1 MLADLRAHDRAHDEV
16 RHRPRGW
23 AGHAAAMLS
32 PMAAAAGT
40 AALERDAA
48 GRRDRLLRAAR
59 DRLAQR
65 RRPTRPRMRALVV
78 RPGGRV
84 GFVAVPEPP
93 APAPR
98 AAVVRP
104 LAMATCDMDRPLAL
118 GRTSFPL
125 PLQLGHECVAEVVA
139 VGAEVATVGPG
150 DRVVVPFQISCGTC
164 AACHAGLTG
173 NCGSVPPI
181 SMYGFGVAGGHWGG
195 VFSERLTVPFADAML
210 VGLPDG
216 VDPVAAASVADT
228 VCDGYRHI
236 APHLPAV
243 LARDP
248 DAEVLIVAGLGRRP
262 VFSPSSPLYAGQ
274 VARALG
280 ARRVTVVDRRPGVRA
295 HAERLGLAA
304 IPPGELRG
312 RPGAPLTLDMSASS
326 RGLWTA
332 LAHTAPD
339 GVCSCAG
346 VLHRGVRIPAGLMFA
361 RNATLHLGRAHTR
374 TVIPAVLELMAGGAL
389 RPQDVTTTVASWE
402 DAPAA
407 LREHVLGDAT
417 KTIVSAR

>member
-1 MLADLRAHDRAHDEV
+1 VRAGPGAHDEV

-23 AGHAAAMLS
+23 VGHAAAMLS

-48 GRRDRLLRAAR
+48 GRRDRLVRDAR
-59 DRLAQR
+59 DGLVQR

-84 GFVAVPEPP
+84 GFVSVPEPP

-139 VGAEVATVGPG
+139 VGAEVAAVAPG
-150 DRVVVPFQISCGTC
+150 NRVVVPFQVSCGEC
-164 AACHAGLTG
+164 GACRAGLTG
-173 NCGSVPPI
+173 NCDAVPPI

-195 VFSERLTVPFADAML
+195 VFSERLTVPFAEAML
-210 VGLPDG
+210 VRLPDG
-216 VDPVAAASVADT
+216 VDPVSVASVADT
-228 VCDGYRHI
+228 VCDGYRHV

-243 LARDP
+243 LDRDP

-274 VARALG
+274 IARLLG
-280 ARRVTVVDRRPGVRA
+280 ARHVTLVDRRPDVRE
-295 HAERLGLAA
+295 HAGRLGLHA
-304 IPPGELRG
+304 IPPAELRG
-312 RPGAPLTLDMSASS
+312 RPAAPLTLDMSASS

-361 RNATLHLGRAHTR
+361 RNVTLHLGRAHTR
-374 TVIPAVLELMAGGAL
+374 TLVPAVLDLVTRRGL
-389 RPQDVTTTVASWE
+389 RPQDVTTTVASWD

-417 KTIVSAR
+417 KTIVTAA

>member
-1 MLADLRAHDRAHDEV
+1 VLGDRRARDEV

-23 AGHAAAMLS
+23 VGHAAAMLS
-32 PMAAAAGT
+32 PMSAAAGT
-40 AALERDAA
+40 AALERDAPA
-48 GRRDRLLRAAR
+48 RRDRLVRDAR

-93 APAPR
+93 APGPR

-139 VGAEVATVGPG
+139 VGADVATVAPG
-150 DRVVVPFQISCGTC
+150 QRVVVPFQISCGEC
-164 AACHAGLTG
+164 AACRAGLTG
-173 NCGSVPPI
+173 NCHAVPPI

-195 VFSERLTVPFADAML
+195 VFGERLTVPFADAML
-210 VGLPDG
+210 VALPAD
-216 VDPVAAASVADT
+216 VDPVTAASVADT
-228 VCDGYRHI
+228 VCDGYRHV

-243 LARDP
+243 LERDP
-248 DAEVLIVAGLGRRP
+248 DAEVLIVGGLGRRP
-262 VFSPSSPLYAGQ
+262 VFSASSPLYAGQ
-274 VARALG
+274 VARLLG
-280 ARRVTVVDRRPGVRA
+280 ARRVTLVDRRADVRD
-295 HAERLGLAA
+295 HAERLGLQA
-304 IPPGELRG
+304 IPAAELRG

-374 TVIPAVLELMAGGAL
+374 TLIPAVLDLIARRGL
-389 RPQDVTTTVASWE
+389 RPQDVTTTVAPWE

-417 KTIVSAR
+417 KTIVTAG

>member
-1 MLADLRAHDRAHDEV
+1 MRARRTAGEV

-23 AGHAAAMLS
+23 TGHAAAMLS
-32 PMAAAAGT
+32 PMSAAAGT

-48 GRRDRLLRAAR
+48 GRRDRLIHDAR

-84 GFVAVPEPP
+84 GFLSVAGPP
-93 APAPR
+93 APEPR

-139 VGAEVATVGPG
+139 VGAEVATVRPG
-150 DRVVVPFQISCGTC
+150 QRVVVPFQISCGAC
-164 AACHAGLTG
+164 AACRAGLTG
-173 NCGSVPPI
+173 NCDAVPPI

-210 VGLPDG
+210 VALPDG

-228 VCDGYRHI
+228 VCDGYRHV

-274 VARALG
+274 VARVLG
-280 ARRVTVVDRRPGVRA
+280 ARRVTVVDRRREVRE
-295 HAERLGLAA
+295 HAERLGLTA
-304 IPPGELRG
+304 IPPPELRR

-361 RNATLHLGRAHTR
+361 RNVTLHLGRAHTR
-374 TVIPAVLELMAGGAL
+374 TVIPAVLDLMTGAGL

-407 LREHVLGDAT
+407 LREHVLGDVT
-417 KTIVSAR
+417 KTIVTAG